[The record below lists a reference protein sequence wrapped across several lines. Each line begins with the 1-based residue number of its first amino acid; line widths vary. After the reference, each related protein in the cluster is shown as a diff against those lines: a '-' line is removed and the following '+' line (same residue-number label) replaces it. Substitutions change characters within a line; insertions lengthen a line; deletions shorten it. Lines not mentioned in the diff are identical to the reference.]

1 MSLDRSVKNT
11 KTRAVFCVF
20 CVFLFLHA
28 LVKLGVFEKNLR
40 KLFVYVNY

>member
-11 KTRAVFCVF
+11 KTRAVF